1 MAPKSK
7 KPDPIYLRERA
18 RQEDA
23 PQTITTA
30 QLEQEM
36 NPGKLQD
43 FRYTIRLWREY
54 VSNPPI
60 TRTLLICTRFSEQVL
75 EEPIVGEPFPSVPS
89 VVRLD
94 TFLEWFAATR
104 TGNLEAVVTDTT
116 LGNRLAA
123 LKKAIKLYTHYRY
136 SAAQNEALQNTF
148 ARLIQS
154 SKITSAGYA
163 KPIATVEVSRDLIR
177 LLWACDEYQHP
188 HPRGLVQLAFLINL
202 YADLGTRPEEVLESD
217 AWLGSNEGLLYGDIA
232 LKRRLKG
239 RMKGQYQIVVKLR
252 NRKGPRSNKKH
263 A

>member
-18 RQEDA
+18 RQDDA

-94 TFLEWFAATR
+94 TFLE
-104 TGNLEAVVTDTT
+104 
-116 LGNRLAA
+116 
-123 LKKAIKLYTHYRY
+123 
-136 SAAQNEALQNTF
+136 
-148 ARLIQS
+148 
-154 SKITSAGYA
+154 
-163 KPIATVEVSRDLIR
+163 
-177 LLWACDEYQHP
+177 
-188 HPRGLVQLAFLINL
+188 
-202 YADLGTRPEEVLESD
+202 
-217 AWLGSNEGLLYGDIA
+217 
-232 LKRRLKG
+232 
-239 RMKGQYQIVVKLR
+239 
-252 NRKGPRSNKKH
+252 
-263 A
+263 